1 MVAQLAV
8 MAERNRLL
16 GDQLTTLQEEE
27 RVEIARDLHDEIGAH
42 LFAVNMD
49 AKMIAKTGEN
59 DPAIVELAGSVQTAV
74 GHMQRHVRDLLLRLR
89 PTRVIEL
96 GLETALRDLI
106 RHWSARRPEIAFR
119 LRMDPGGEPGSDQVA
134 EVIYRVV
141 QEALNNAVRHS
152 RPNGID
158 VVVRP
163 ENEDLRVEID
173 DDGEAGGSQAAAGG
187 LGLIGMRERVAGCGG
202 RLTFGPRRHAAGW
215 RVAAQLPRTI
225 PAGGPAPDASSH
237 HGRAAETVL

>member
-1 MVAQLAV
+1 M
-8 MAERNRLL
+8 
-16 GDQLTTLQEEE
+16 
-27 RVEIARDLHDEIGAH
+27 
-42 LFAVNMD
+42 
-49 AKMIAKTGEN
+49 
-59 DPAIVELAGSVQTAV
+59 
-74 GHMQRHVRDLLLRLR
+74 
-89 PTRVIEL
+89 
-96 GLETALRDLI
+96 
-106 RHWSARRPEIAFR
+106 
-119 LRMDPGGEPGSDQVA
+119 
-134 EVIYRVV
+134 
-141 QEALNNAVRHS
+141 
-152 RPNGID
+152 
-158 VVVRP
+158 VVRP